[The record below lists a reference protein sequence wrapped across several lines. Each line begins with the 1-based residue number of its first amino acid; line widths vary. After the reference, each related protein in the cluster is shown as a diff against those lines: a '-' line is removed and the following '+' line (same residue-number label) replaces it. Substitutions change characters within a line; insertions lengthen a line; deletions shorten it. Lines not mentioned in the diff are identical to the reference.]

1 VASYLNFSVLVDEGD
16 QLGLQP
22 AFVTPAP
29 DQPSSEPSRPLGLDA
44 TPTSGGFYD
53 PQVLGS
59 HQILTIEMIAA
70 DHTVLSRNHWPLLPL
85 CGDGGSTST
94 SMASGRISWSDDTAL
109 ISFYRG
115 SRPIHT
121 ERLSAQPPEVRLVW
135 DPPEPLVGPHT
146 VQWEG
151 SHPEGRQLHYLVLY
165 SHTAG
170 RTWESVAPPLDT
182 NELEVN
188 FDDWP
193 GGEAVIAVLASD
205 GVRTARAETRV
216 VRAPPKPLFAI
227 IQSPADGQRIAAGT
241 TVWLQGQAYNR
252 ETEAPE
258 LEELVWTSSV
268 QGELGRGSQ
277 LVVEPMPGQH
287 TITLRAGQ
295 AERQGDAVI
304 SLAVV
309 RSTR

>member
-1 VASYLNFSVLVDEGD
+1 
-16 QLGLQP
+16 
-22 AFVTPAP
+22 
-29 DQPSSEPSRPLGLDA
+29 
-44 TPTSGGFYD
+44 
-53 PQVLGS
+53 
-59 HQILTIEMIAA
+59 
-70 DHTVLSRNHWPLLPL
+70 
-85 CGDGGSTST
+85 
-94 SMASGRISWSDDTAL
+94 
-109 ISFYRG
+109 
-115 SRPIHT
+115 
-121 ERLSAQPPEVRLVW
+121 
-135 DPPEPLVGPHT
+135 

-277 LVVEPMPGQH
+277 LVVELMPGQH